1 MTQTTAA
8 SDSVTDRSPLLT
20 GSLQKLRAELGRVMV
35 GQHKLLD
42 EVLLALVAGGHVLLE
57 GVPGLGKTVLVK
69 TIGDSTG
76 LPFSRVQFTPD
87 LMPADI
93 TGSIILEETE
103 TGREFS
109 FRKGPIFHSLVL
121 ADEINRATPKTQSAL
136 LEAMQEFQ
144 VTVGGVTHPLPRPFF
159 VLATQNPIEME
170 GTYPLPE
177 AQTDRFLMKLSVERP
192 DVLELTEILKRTT
205 GQRPPTV
212 ESVMEAE
219 ELLELQKQA
228 TSIMVADPILNYVA
242 KLVSSTHPDSELC
255 PVETRRFIRYGSSP
269 RGAQA
274 LVRLGKARA
283 LSLGREQVCL
293 EDIQSLAAPV
303 FRHRIH
309 LSFEGETEGITQD
322 MIVDGLLKEVTFD
335 ADA

>member
-1 MTQTTAA
+1 MTTKTH
-8 SDSVTDRSPLLT
+8 SLT
-20 GSLQKLRAELGRVMV
+20 PVETLHKLRLELGRVMV
-35 GQHKLLD
+35 GQKNLLD

-69 TIGDSTG
+69 TLAECTG
-76 LPFSRVQFTPD
+76 LTFSRVQFTPD

-93 TGSIILEETE
+93 TGSIILEESPE
-103 TGREFS
+103 GREFR
-109 FRKGPIFHSLVL
+109 FRKGPVFHSLLL

-144 VTVGGVTHPLPRPFF
+144 VTVGGEGHLLPQPFF

-192 DVLELTEILKRTT
+192 QPEELSEILKRTT
-205 GQRPPTV
+205 GLKAAKV
-212 ESVMEAE
+212 DKVLSAE
-219 ELLELQKQA
+219 EVLALQRHA
-228 TSIMVADPILNYVA
+228 TEILAADPLVDYVA
-242 KLVSSTHPDSELC
+242 KLVCASHPESEDC
-255 PVETRRFIRYGSSP
+255 PPSVRQYIRYGSSP

-274 LVRLGKARA
+274 LLRLGKARA
-283 LSLGREQVCL
+283 LSLGRDHLAL
-293 EDIQSLAAPV
+293 EDIVALAKPV

-309 LSFEGETEGITQD
+309 LSFEGETEGITPD
-322 MIVDGLLKEVTFD
+322 SIVETILEELPFD
-335 ADA
+335 VQKS

>member
-1 MTQTTAA
+1 MTTQTEN
-8 SDSVTDRSPLLT
+8 RSPVESIQLL
-20 GSLQKLRAELGRVMV
+20 REELGRMIV
-35 GQHKLLD
+35 GQHDLLS

-69 TIGDSTG
+69 TLADCTG
-76 LPFSRVQFTPD
+76 LTFSRVQFTPD

-103 TGREFS
+103 TGREFR
-109 FRKGPIFHSLVL
+109 FRRGPIFHSLVL

-144 VTVGGVTHPLPRPFF
+144 VTVGGEGHALPRPFF

-177 AQTDRFLMKLSVERP
+177 AQTDRFLVKLAVERP
-192 DVLELTEILKRTT
+192 EPGELSEILRRTT
-205 GQRPPTV
+205 GLKLPEVNRV
-212 ESVMEAE
+212 LSAE
-219 ELLELQKQA
+219 DILELQRQA
-228 TSIMVADPILNYVA
+228 AQILVADPLLDYVA
-242 KLVSSTHPDSELC
+242 RLVCATHPGSPDC
-255 PVETRRFIRYGSSP
+255 PSSVESFIRYGSSP

-274 LVRLGKARA
+274 LLKLGKARA
-283 LSLGREQVCL
+283 LSQGREHMAL
-293 EDIQSLAAPV
+293 EDIKALAKPV

-309 LSFEGETEGITQD
+309 LSFEGETEGITPDSIVETILQEVSFEQD
-322 MIVDGLLKEVTFD
+322 V
-335 ADA
+335 A

>member
-1 MTQTTAA
+1 MSEAA
-8 SDSVTDRSPLLT
+8 VKEHPL
-20 GSLQKLRAELGRVMV
+20 QALRDELGRVIV
-35 GQHKLLD
+35 GQQKLLD

-69 TIGDSTG
+69 TLGEATG
-76 LPFSRVQFTPD
+76 LAFSRVQFTPD

-103 TGREFS
+103 TGREFN
-109 FRKGPIFHSLVL
+109 FRQGPIFHSLVL

-144 VTVGGVTHPLPRPFF
+144 VTVGGVAHPLPRPFF

-192 DVLELTEILKRTT
+192 AVKDMTEILKRTT
-205 GQRPPTV
+205 GLKVPGV
-212 ESVMEAE
+212 SAVMDAE
-219 ELLELQKQA
+219 KLLKLQKQA
-228 TSIMVADPILNYVA
+228 AGVMVADPLLDYVA
-242 KLVSSTHPDSELC
+242 RLVCATHPDSELC
-255 PVETRRFIRYGSSP
+255 PEELRRFIRFGSSP

-274 LVRLGKARA
+274 LIRLGKARA
-283 LSLGREQVCL
+283 LSLGREHL
-293 EDIQSLAAPV
+293 AAEDVQSLAPAV

-309 LSFEGETEGITQD
+309 LSFEGETEGMTTDSVVETILQE
-322 MIVDGLLKEVTFD
+322 VAFDGTLSSD
-335 ADA
+335 

>member
-1 MTQTTAA
+1 MTVTTEN
-8 SDSVTDRSPLLT
+8 DSLSPVDALQ
-20 GSLQKLRAELGRVMV
+20 SLRTELARVIV
-35 GQHKLLD
+35 GQQALLD

-69 TIGDSTG
+69 TLADCTG
-76 LPFSRVQFTPD
+76 LSFSRVQFTPD

-103 TGREFS
+103 SGREFR

-144 VTVGGVTHPLPRPFF
+144 VTVGGEAHQLPGPFF

-192 DVLELTEILKRTT
+192 QPAELSEILKRTT
-205 GQRPPTV
+205 GLRPPV
-212 ESVMEAE
+212 VKKVLSSENILA
-219 ELLELQKQA
+219 LQASAKQVL
-228 TSIMVADPILNYVA
+228 VADPLMDYVA
-242 KLVSSTHPDSELC
+242 RLVCATHPESEDC
-255 PVETRRFIRYGSSP
+255 PNSVRAFIRYGSSP

-274 LVRLGKARA
+274 LLKLGKARA
-283 LSLGREQVCL
+283 LSQGRDHL
-293 EDIQSLAAPV
+293 SLDDIATLAKPV

-309 LSFEGETEGITQD
+309 LSFEGETEGVTPD
-322 MIVDGLLKEVTFD
+322 SIVEAILEEVSFD
-335 ADA
+335 AEMD

>member
-1 MTQTTAA
+1 MTTQT
-8 SDSVTDRSPLLT
+8 DNLSPVET
-20 GSLQKLRAELGRVMV
+20 MQSLRAELARVIV
-35 GQHKLLD
+35 GQHDLLD

-69 TIGDSTG
+69 TLADCTG
-76 LPFSRVQFTPD
+76 LSFSRVQFTPD

-103 TGREFS
+103 TGREFR

-136 LEAMQEFQ
+136 LEAMQEYQ
-144 VTVGGVTHPLPRPFF
+144 VTVGGTGHALPQPFF

-177 AQTDRFLMKLSVERP
+177 AQTDRFLVKLSVERP
-192 DVLELTEILKRTT
+192 QPEELSEILRRTT
-205 GQRPPTV
+205 GLKPPEV
-212 ESVMEAE
+212 SKVLSSEDI
-219 ELLELQKQA
+219 LELQRQA
-228 TSIMVADPILNYVA
+228 TQILVADPLLDYVA
-242 KLVSSTHPDSELC
+242 RLVCATHPGSEDC
-255 PVETRRFIRYGSSP
+255 PQSVESYIRYGSSP

-274 LVRLGKARA
+274 LLKLGKARA
-283 LSLGREQVCL
+283 LSKGRDHMAL
-293 EDIQSLAAPV
+293 EDVQVLAKAV

-309 LSFEGETEGITQD
+309 LSFEGETEGVTAD
-322 MIVDGLLKEVTFD
+322 SIVESILKEVTFEQNVD
-335 ADA
+335 G